1 MPDVTFEE
9 ACLRW
14 LEEKA
19 DKKSIDSDKSRI
31 AFWIEHFEGI
41 RIKDISEAM
50 IYSVISKAYNR
61 KNKGEMEVAGGGC
74 IKKRERTTSLYT

>member
-61 KNKGEMEVAGGGC
+61 KTKERWKLQVEAALRKGKEPPA
-74 IKKRERTTSLYT
+74 